1 MDKNA
6 AAAGP
11 LARRAFESLRRLP
24 PAIQDEVF
32 LALQN
37 FAVFVLLFVAFPVL
51 IAVFIA
57 VTIAYA
63 LLNWAF
69 GAPSGFLGAALAYG
83 WLGALVTLSVVI
95 TVRMW
100 RAIPI
105 IIRLKKPRDRWA
117 RPRRRGSATG
127 NPVQYDRSHVRSGA
141 HRDRGCAAWSR
152 ATTMLSRPIRP
163 PP

>member
-1 MDKNA
+1 MGKKEA
-6 AAAGP
+6 TAGP
-11 LARRAFESLRRLP
+11 IARRAFELLRRLP

-32 LALQN
+32 LAIQN
-37 FAVFVLLFVAFPVL
+37 LAFFVLLFVAFPVL

-63 LLNWAF
+63 LLNLAL

-83 WLGALVTLSVVI
+83 WLGAFVTLTVVI
-95 TVRMW
+95 MVRMW

-105 IIRLKKPRDRWA
+105 LIRLKKLAIDGPDRDYGDLAPALPSKTVVPLSVQERIA
-117 RPRRRGSATG
+117 IADASLEPG
-127 NPVQYDRSHVRSGA
+127 NDDA
-141 HRDRGCAAWSR
+141 
-152 ATTMLSRPIRP
+152 SRPLRP

>member
-6 AAAGP
+6 ATAGP
-11 LARRAFESLRRLP
+11 LARRAFELLRRLP

-63 LLNWAF
+63 VLNWAF

-83 WLGALVTLSVVI
+83 WLAALVTLSVVI

-105 IIRLKKPRDRWA
+105 IIRLKKLAIDGP
-117 RPRRRGSATG
+117 
-127 NPVQYDRSHVRSGA
+127 
-141 HRDRGCAAWSR
+141 DRGDGALPPAIPSNTIVPMSVQER
-152 ATTMLSRPIRP
+152 IAIADASLEPGNDDVSRPIRP

>member
-11 LARRAFESLRRLP
+11 VARRAFELLRRLP

-105 IIRLKKPRDRWA
+105 IIRLKKLAIDGP
-117 RPRRRGSATG
+117 
-127 NPVQYDRSHVRSGA
+127 
-141 HRDRGCAAWSR
+141 DRGDEALPPAIPSNTIVPMSVQER
-152 ATTMLSRPIRP
+152 IAIADASLEPGNDDVPRPIRP